1 MRLKSASNLFMTRNL
16 VIYGLFCSF
25 GIVITSDFV
34 HLDSGI
40 ELYMLAF
47 IIVLWIISIIL
58 LNLSVLESFFSEIKR
73 HL

>member
-1 MRLKSASNLFMTRNL
+1 MTRNL
-16 VIYGLFCSF
+16 FIYELFCSF

-34 HLDSGI
+34 HLVSGI